1 MAAMKL
7 GPAFAWSCVVLVCA
21 GCKHA
26 ETRSIQQSLVGTW
39 KLISTEEVLR
49 DGHRGP
55 YSDLGPNAKGY
66 LIYAGDGH
74 MCVELMNPTR
84 PIWKNDEEHATDAE
98 KVSAASGFTAYCGV
112 YTTDEMNRTIVHSPD
127 VAFLPNYI
135 GTSQKRP
142 YRLEGRR
149 LIFSGAEPTGDIES
163 WSIVWEKAG
172 L

>member
-1 MAAMKL
+1 
-7 GPAFAWSCVVLVCA
+7 
-21 GCKHA
+21 
-26 ETRSIQQSLVGTW
+26 
-39 KLISTEEVLR
+39 
-49 DGHRGP
+49 
-55 YSDLGPNAKGY
+55 
-66 LIYAGDGH
+66 